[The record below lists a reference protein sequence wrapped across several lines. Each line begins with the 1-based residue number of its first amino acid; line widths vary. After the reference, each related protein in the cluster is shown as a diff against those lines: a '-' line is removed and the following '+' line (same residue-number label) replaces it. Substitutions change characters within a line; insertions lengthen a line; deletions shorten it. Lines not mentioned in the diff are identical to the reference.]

1 MLIFHS
7 AVSDHVRGLVHFQPV
22 AETAG
27 ASLPEGLHFQC
38 DQRRGVPQGRGQA
51 QTPASRPLRLQVI
64 PLCLCFTRERHTQKL
79 I

>member
-1 MLIFHS
+1 M
-7 AVSDHVRGLVHFQPV
+7 

-51 QTPASRPLRLQVI
+51 QAPASRPLRLQVLLYSI
-64 PLCLCFTRERHTQKL
+64 YILYVVCVTRDTPKL